1 MIIIVYMVR
10 LVRGQWLCGNDKGNK
25 IWFTTDQGEAVG
37 SLNSAAVWEHLKQG
51 GKTGL
56 QLGNRLL
63 NEKRSCQ
70 FKNFN
75 LENVEVIQPTS
86 LVSEH
91 LPFLFLR
98 FEFSIS
104 VPSEAERVFGFG
116 FLAVSSESKH
126 VK

>member
-1 MIIIVYMVR
+1 MRMTNI
-10 LVRGQWLCGNDKGNK
+10 
-25 IWFTTDQGEAVG
+25 DQGETVG
-37 SLNSAAVWEHLKQG
+37 SLHSAAVREHLKQG
-51 GKTGL
+51 GKAGL

-63 NEKRSCQ
+63 TEERSCP
-70 FKNFN
+70 FKKFN
-75 LENVEVIQPTS
+75 LETVEVIQLTS

-116 FLAVSSESKH
+116 FLAVSSENKNC
-126 VK
+126 